1 MFIFDE
7 FDKKMLNRHFI
18 CLYIY
23 RGQINVL
30 LFDIFL
36 IDIDQ
41 QYVIN
46 FSDFKSLNN
55 RKDKESRKITEKV
68 SLILIVSISISV
80 NAD

>member
-1 MFIFDE
+1 MSYFYFE
-7 FDKKMLNRHFI
+7 KKTKNRF
-18 CLYIY
+18 Y
-23 RGQINVL
+23 RH
-30 LFDIFL
+30 FL